1 MFARTHGHTH
11 APQTCARTRTHA
23 HIPHKH
29 THAHTVTHTHTHT
42 HNHLR
47 GRFGVVYKGCIVSS
61 NEPCAI
67 KVLSK
72 RANKKADV
80 NKEVTLMKSLKHPSI
95 IAFIDFY
102 ESQDQFVLIT
112 EL

>member
-1 MFARTHGHTH
+1 M
-11 APQTCARTRTHA
+11 
-23 HIPHKH
+23 
-29 THAHTVTHTHTHT
+29 
-42 HNHLR
+42 
-47 GRFGVVYKGCIVSS
+47 YKGCIVSS

>member
-1 MFARTHGHTH
+1 M
-11 APQTCARTRTHA
+11 
-23 HIPHKH
+23 
-29 THAHTVTHTHTHT
+29 
-42 HNHLR
+42 
-47 GRFGVVYKGCIVSS
+47 YKGRVVSS

-72 RANKKADV
+72 RSNKKADV
-80 NKEVTLMKSLKHPSI
+80 SKEVTLMKAIKHPSV

-102 ESQDQFVLIT
+102 ESKDQYVLVT